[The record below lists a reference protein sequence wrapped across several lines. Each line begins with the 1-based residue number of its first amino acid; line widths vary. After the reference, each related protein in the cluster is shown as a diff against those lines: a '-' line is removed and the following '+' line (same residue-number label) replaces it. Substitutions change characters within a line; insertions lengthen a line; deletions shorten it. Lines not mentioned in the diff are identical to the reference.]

1 MEVFNEMD
9 ILKLDMDEMM
19 KKFGERLKTL
29 RKRKHWTQD
38 ELAHML
44 EVAPSSV
51 GSYERGYRQPTMEN
65 LIRMSK
71 YFNVSLDYL
80 LCQTDDERT
89 LSNFIKED
97 SKELKDFLRDQ
108 SVMFSGMELSDA
120 DKQRIM
126 DVLIGLFYHELG
138 KLK

>member
-1 MEVFNEMD
+1 MED
-9 ILKLDMDEMM
+9 TM
-19 KKFGERLKTL
+19 KNIGERIKDL

-38 ELAHML
+38 ELAHLL

-51 GSYERGYRQPTMEN
+51 GSYERGSRQPTIEN

-89 LSNFIKED
+89 LQNFKKED
-97 SKELKDFLRDQ
+97 SKDLKDFLRDQ
-108 SVMFSGMELSDA
+108 SVMFTGLELSEH
-120 DKQRIM
+120 DKEKI
-126 DVLIGLFYHELG
+126 LHILTGLFWDDILN
-138 KLK
+138 KK

>member
-1 MEVFNEMD
+1 MD
-9 ILKLDMDEMM
+9 IIKLNMEELM
-19 KKFGERLKTL
+19 KQIGERIKEL

-38 ELAHML
+38 ELAHLL

-51 GSYERGYRQPTMEN
+51 GSYERGSRQPTIEN
-65 LIRMSK
+65 LIRMSI

-80 LCQTDDERT
+80 LCQTEDERT
-89 LSNFIKED
+89 LANFKKED

-108 SVMFSGMELSDA
+108 SVMFSGMELSEA

-126 DVLIGLFYHELG
+126 DILIGLFYHELG
-138 KLK
+138 RLN

>member
-1 MEVFNEMD
+1 MSIIQINMEET
-9 ILKLDMDEMM
+9 I
-19 KKFGERLKTL
+19 KKIGERIKTL

-38 ELAHML
+38 ELAHHL

-51 GSYERGYRQPTMEN
+51 GSYERGSRQPTIEN

-89 LSNFIKED
+89 LSNYKKED

-108 SVMFSGMELSDA
+108 SVMFSGMELSDS

-126 DVLIGLFYHELG
+126 DILIGLFYHELG
-138 KLK
+138 KLN

>member
-1 MEVFNEMD
+1 MEE
-9 ILKLDMDEMM
+9 LM
-19 KKFGERLKTL
+19 KQIGERIKEL

-38 ELAHML
+38 ELAHLL

-51 GSYERGYRQPTMEN
+51 GSYERGSRQPTIEN
-65 LIRMSK
+65 LIRMSI

-80 LCQTDDERT
+80 LCQTEDERT
-89 LSNFIKED
+89 LANFKKED

-108 SVMFSGMELSDA
+108 SVMFSGMELSEA

-126 DVLIGLFYHELG
+126 DILIGLFYHELG
-138 KLK
+138 RLN